1 MPFPPPLVACA
12 SCWLAA
18 HGRRLRFQDASAPH
32 PAILYDAPSTK
43 GGKLYVAPRG
53 MPVEVVLSY
62 GDWVKVRDVNGD
74 LAWTEA
80 KDLIR
85 AAQRRSCASAN
96 AKVRASADDNAPVVL
111 TADKRRAARTGRS
124 RSRPRGC
131 ACATATASAG
141 YVKASDVWGISSQPH
156 PCTTPNNTTIT
167 VLGAGAWG
175 TAVAIALAARH
186 DVLLWGR
193 NRAQMAARPP
203 RAKTS
208 PTCPAFRCPPLARHG
223 RLRGGHR
230 PRRRCARRTPLL
242 IAACPVAGL
251 RPLLEQLK
259 GRAIPEHRLA
269 VQGLRIRHRPA
280 AAPGGARGAGRCRW
294 PGAALS
300 GPSFAQEVARGLPC
314 ALTVASSSPALRER
328 VVALVHGGNMRVYS
342 CDDLVGVE
350 VGGAVKNILAI
361 ATGAAD
367 GLGLGLNA
375 RAALITRGL
384 AEITRLGTA
393 LGAQPGTFMGLT
405 GMGDLILTCT
415 GDLSRN
421 RRVGLA
427 LAQGK
432 PLDTIVRGTGPR
444 GRRRALRQG
453 RARTGGE
460 ARRGHADHQCG
471 GRRAVR
477 WRRGARDGG
486 AACWRAIPRNELA

>member
-1 MPFPPPLVACA
+1 M
-12 SCWLAA
+12 
-18 HGRRLRFQDASAPH
+18 H
-32 PAILYDAPSTK
+32 
-43 GGKLYVAPRG
+43 
-53 MPVEVVLSY
+53 
-62 GDWVKVRDVNGD
+62 
-74 LAWTEA
+74 EA
-80 KDLIR
+80 KH
-85 AAQRRSCASAN
+85 
-96 AKVRASADDNAPVVL
+96 P
-111 TADKRRAARTGRS
+111 
-124 RSRPRGC
+124 
-131 ACATATASAG
+131 
-141 YVKASDVWGISSQPH
+141 QP
-156 PCTTPNNTTIT
+156 IT

-193 NRAQMAARPP
+193 NPEQMAATGAARDNLAYLPGYPLPP
-203 RAKTS
+203 A
-208 PTCPAFRCPPLARHG
+208 
-223 RLRGGHR
+223 LRVSADFDAAIAHVTDAGPG
-230 PRRRCARRTPLL
+230 AAPLL

-259 GRAIPEHRLA
+259 QLKGKAIPNIVWLCKGFEYDT
-269 VQGLRIRHRPA
+269 GLLPHQVVRDVL
-280 AAPGGARGAGRCRW
+280 GDTV

-314 ALTVASSSPALRER
+314 GLTVASTSPELRER
-328 VVALVHGGNMRVYS
+328 VVSLVHGANLRVYS

-393 LGAQPGTFMGLT
+393 LGGQASTFMGLT

-432 PLDTIVRGTGPR
+432 QLATIVKE
-444 GRRRALRQG
+444 L
-453 RARTGGE
+453 
-460 ARRGHADHQCG
+460 GHVAEGVPCAK
-471 GRRAVR
+471 AVR
-477 WRRGARDGG
+477 ELAAKRGVDMPITNAVAEVLFDGASVQATVDKLLARD
-486 AACWRAIPRNELA
+486 PRNELA